1 MISSATSW
9 RKAMLALTAM
19 VTLVV
24 VTIQAS
30 TLGALILLALER
42 LKLDPAVA
50 TGVVIATSNDGVEV
64 SIFFLIATALSV

>member
-9 RKAMLALTAM
+9 RRVMLALTAM

-30 TLGALILLALER
+30 TLGALILLALEG

>member
-1 MISSATSW
+1 MISSAMSW

-64 SIFFLIATALSV
+64 LIFFLIATALSV

>member
-9 RKAMLALTAM
+9 RRVMLALTAM

>member
-64 SIFFLIATALSV
+64 LIFFLIATALSV

>member
-9 RKAMLALTAM
+9 RRVMLALTAM

-64 SIFFLIATALSV
+64 LIFFLIATALSV

>member
-1 MISSATSW
+1 
-9 RKAMLALTAM
+9 MLALTAM